1 MVNYMFFYK
10 QLFYKQR
17 LAENCKKIK
26 QKLSNT
32 LIINFYYLKIIR
44 ILHPRYQLKVVGEI
58 RKTVQKTS
66 ASFLMRLYD

>member
-1 MVNYMFFYK
+1 MFFYK
-10 QLFYKQR
+10 RLFYKQR

>member
-1 MVNYMFFYK
+1 MFFYK

>member
-1 MVNYMFFYK
+1 MFFYK
-10 QLFYKQR
+10 LFYKQR

>member
-1 MVNYMFFYK
+1 MFFYK

-32 LIINFYYLKIIR
+32 LIINFFYLKIIR
-44 ILHPRYQLKVVGEI
+44 ILHRRYQPKVVGEI

-66 ASFLMRLYD
+66 ASFLMRLYEMK